1 MKLMKTIRLIFCLVC
16 SIALFS
22 CSKNDDTVSSVNK
35 GIELTIKA
43 YQENSTD
50 ETRTILQEDGKVF
63 WTPGDAISVF
73 YKEGT
78 DGGSKFVAQN
88 AEVAEITEFKGTLNN
103 FTGGGEDLSNESYF
117 WGIYPYSSDNQC
129 GDNSVTINVAS
140 KQNALEGTFAKNMFP
155 TVARSKGLELAFYNI
170 CGGVKFSVSQ
180 PGIRSICFKAN
191 NNETIAG
198 KVKVEFGADGK
209 PVVSEVLDGSDE
221 VTIYAPNGG
230 SFEVGKYY
238 YIVLLPTRLTEGF
251 TLLLKNSNSQEGK
264 IQTSKTITVKR
275 STFGVLNRIDSGVT
289 SWESVSGSGGGTETG
304 IYLGIMG
311 FNETI
316 YPYPITILN
325 ENNAGAAIGFISG
338 LTAKG
343 YTLLYYTFDKAI
355 DELQGA
361 IFPSNLYNV
370 SMVTFTDGFD
380 EGSIMTTDKYLQ
392 EEEYLQDLNCRIK
405 NETVSSINIDSYTI
419 GFAGNVK
426 DYNRPLFSDI
436 LRQMSNPEDN
446 AIEIDE
452 IEELYSAFEDI
463 AKEISQ
469 TFYLQ
474 DLELT
479 MIGKGDGT
487 KFRWTF
493 DDVKDA
499 KDSKLYI
506 EGTFDLRNRSLYDV
520 VYCGMTSTSGSEV
533 QNVRI
538 HGSKIDFVFENLKR
552 TNNELLP
559 QDNIEQWYYLSQ
571 TGRWQASDEMEDEA
585 EKPKIRKTMQS
596 VAIMMLLDCSNSL
609 VGNDDFSTLQDA
621 AAKFIEILMESAID
635 INAVASVT
643 LDKYEETMD
652 IGSTIKLNATV
663 LPDTA
668 LDKDIIWSSSNPT
681 VASVDQNGNVTA
693 HSVGTA
699 RIYAESKSESQSASC
714 LISVVKLAETVGLST
729 SELSLYTGETATLSA
744 TVSPE
749 NTSDKSIEWKS
760 SAPSI
765 AKVDQN
771 GTITAIKAGTA
782 TITARAADGSEK
794 EASCTVT
801 VKQHVTGVSVDPQ
814 ELSLITGD
822 KAIIKAIITPAD
834 ATDKSIIWSSS
845 DKNIATVDSNG
856 EVTALK
862 AGNAEI
868 YAVTN
873 DGGKKAICRIGIRQ
887 LSEGITIEPEEIEIY
902 TGETSQLN
910 ATLFPEN
917 TSDKTLKW
925 ESSNTSIVTVDQT
938 GLIRAIK
945 AGSAT
950 ISVTSTDGGNHSATC
965 TVTVK
970 QHVTSVSI
978 SPSSLSL
985 HNGQTSTL
993 NATVLPSDATDKTLS
1008 WKSSDV
1014 SVATVDDSGNVTGI
1028 GRGRTTVTATSR
1040 DGELESKCEVEVRQ
1054 LAEEIS
1060 IDESDVTLYTGES
1073 AELSATVLPED
1084 TSDKTVQWSSSN
1096 TAVATV
1102 DQNGIITAIKAGTA
1116 TIKATSTDGS
1126 NVSAS
1131 CTVTVLQ
1138 HVNGIAFSSP
1148 SLNLPIDETLV
1159 LKPEFLPADASN
1171 RQVIWE
1177 VADENILQIDDSG
1190 KLTPLSLGTTTV
1202 TATTVEG
1209 GYSASCEITVT
1220 LSTTLKDL
1228 SLAVTKDGNRY
1239 FVTQEEY
1246 DSYDL
1251 GEYTAEGV
1259 AINYSNQK
1267 FIIEIGE
1274 LSSSDFSSSET
1285 GGTEATASRSA
1296 PSIIRP
1302 IIPGGGI
1309 VATITYTFSFEDAN
1323 RLNNLPSYNQAQVIC
1338 NRLTQINDAA
1348 EGFGLYSLI
1357 STTKKYWTS
1366 HKYYN
1371 SSFWYMYNGS
1381 LESTSSSSSKF
1392 YAKPVIT
1399 L

>member
-221 VTIYAPNGG
+221 VMLSAPNGG
-230 SFEVGKYY
+230 TFKVEQYY
-238 YIVLLPTRLTEGF
+238 YITALPIKLEGGF
-251 TLLLKNSNSQEGK
+251 TITLYKDFQKAEVSRE
-264 IQTSKTITVKR
+264 TAVTIKR
-275 STFGVLNRIDSGVT
+275 SVFGKLTNIDRNITEWTDIESTPDYPEGVQ
-289 SWESVSGSGGGTETG
+289 GGGKEEGLYVG
-304 IYLGIMG
+304 IIA
-311 FNETI
+311 FNNNL
-316 YPYPITILN
+316 YRFPITRVTEQSLGQFNSFIDNMTLNNHTILCWAVD
-325 ENNAGAAIGFISG
+325 NAFTDMLCSAYP
-338 LTAKG
+338 TD
-343 YTLLYYTFDKAI
+343 LYKASI
-355 DELQGA
+355 
-361 IFPSNLYNV
+361 I
-370 SMVTFTDGFD
+370 TFTDGL
-380 EGSIMTTDKYLQ
+380 ERGSLQ
-392 EEEYLQDLNCRIK
+392 LANWVYNSNEEYLSAINSRLSSEK
-405 NETVSSINIDSYTI
+405 VSGQLVSGYSIGVIGKDVDSNDSNSINKFRNQLKMLATSDQNAFEVNSMSAVYTKFLEI
-419 GFAGNVK
+419 ADELSETFDEQILV
-426 DYNRPLFSDI
+426 LSDI
-436 LRQMSNPEDN
+436 TVGQAPVLRTRFTLDN
-446 AIEIDE
+446 A
-452 IEELYSAFEDI
+452 STAN
-463 AKEISQ
+463 S
-469 TFYLQ
+469 
-474 DLELT
+474 
-479 MIGKGDGT
+479 
-487 KFRWTF
+487 
-493 DDVKDA
+493 
-499 KDSKLYI
+499 SKKYI
-506 EGTFDLRNRSLYDV
+506 EGVIDYRTGIFSEIEYHGL
-520 VYCGMTSTSGSEV
+520 TSTSGETLTGKPGTSGIASTFEFEFEGLRSADGKLISKNDITHWEWLDTYWQKNREYNLDKSV
-533 QNVRI
+533 QVI
-538 HGSKIDFVFENLKR
+538 TEKR
-552 TNNELLP
+552 SAAIMLVLDSSSSLGDDDLLTL
-559 QDNIEQWYYLSQ
+559 QKAAKSFIAKVY
-571 TGRWQASDEMEDEA
+571 QASIDPLA
-585 EKPKIRKTMQS
+585 VSS
-596 VAIMMLLDCSNSL
+596 VNF
-609 VGNDDFSTLQDA
+609 N
-621 AAKFIEILMESAID
+621 KSAI
-635 INAVASVT
+635 T
-643 LDKYEETMD
+643 LNVGDYD
-652 IGSTIKLNATV
+652 TIIATV
-663 LPDTA
+663 LPSTA
-668 LDKDIIWSSSNPT
+668 SDKRLAWSSNNTAVAT
-681 VASVDQNGNVTA
+681 VDGSGKVVAVSPGEA
-693 HSVGTA
+693 L
-699 RIYAESKSESQSASC
+699 IYATSLNGDKMATCQVT
-714 LISVVKLAETVGLST
+714 VVKLAENVGLST

-782 TITARAADGSEK
+782 IITARAADGSGK
-794 EASCTVT
+794 EAS
-801 VKQHVTGVSVDPQ
+801 
-814 ELSLITGD
+814 
-822 KAIIKAIITPAD
+822 
-834 ATDKSIIWSSS
+834 
-845 DKNIATVDSNG
+845 
-856 EVTALK
+856 
-862 AGNAEI
+862 
-868 YAVTN
+868 
-873 DGGKKAICRIGIRQ
+873 
-887 LSEGITIEPEEIEIY
+887 
-902 TGETSQLN
+902 
-910 ATLFPEN
+910 
-917 TSDKTLKW
+917 
-925 ESSNTSIVTVDQT
+925 
-938 GLIRAIK
+938 
-945 AGSAT
+945 
-950 ISVTSTDGGNHSATC
+950 C

-993 NATVLPSDATDKTLS
+993 DATVLPSDATDKTLS

-1014 SVATVDDSGNVTGI
+1014 SVAIVDDSGNVTGI

-1054 LAEEIS
+1054 LADEIS
-1060 IDESDVTLYTGES
+1060 IDESAVTLYTGES

-1274 LSSSDFSSSET
+1274 LSSSDFKSSET
-1285 GGTEATASRSA
+1285 GATASRI
-1296 PSIIRP
+1296 PSIRP
-1302 IIPGGGI
+1302 IIPGGGTA
-1309 VATITYTFSFEDAN
+1309 VTVTYTFSFEDAN

-1348 EGFGLYSLI
+1348 KGFGLNSLI
-1357 STTKKYWTS
+1357 STAKKYWTS
-1366 HKYYN
+1366 HKSYN

>member
-1 MKLMKTIRLIFCLVC
+1 M
-16 SIALFS
+16 
-22 CSKNDDTVSSVNK
+22 
-35 GIELTIKA
+35 
-43 YQENSTD
+43 
-50 ETRTILQEDGKVF
+50 
-63 WTPGDAISVF
+63 
-73 YKEGT
+73 
-78 DGGSKFVAQN
+78 
-88 AEVAEITEFKGTLNN
+88 
-103 FTGGGEDLSNESYF
+103 
-117 WGIYPYSSDNQC
+117 
-129 GDNSVTINVAS
+129 
-140 KQNALEGTFAKNMFP
+140 
-155 TVARSKGLELAFYNI
+155 
-170 CGGVKFSVSQ
+170 
-180 PGIRSICFKAN
+180 
-191 NNETIAG
+191 
-198 KVKVEFGADGK
+198 
-209 PVVSEVLDGSDE
+209 
-221 VTIYAPNGG
+221 
-230 SFEVGKYY
+230 
-238 YIVLLPTRLTEGF
+238 
-251 TLLLKNSNSQEGK
+251 
-264 IQTSKTITVKR
+264 
-275 STFGVLNRIDSGVT
+275 
-289 SWESVSGSGGGTETG
+289 
-304 IYLGIMG
+304 
-311 FNETI
+311 
-316 YPYPITILN
+316 
-325 ENNAGAAIGFISG
+325 
-338 LTAKG
+338 
-343 YTLLYYTFDKAI
+343 
-355 DELQGA
+355 
-361 IFPSNLYNV
+361 
-370 SMVTFTDGFD
+370 
-380 EGSIMTTDKYLQ
+380 
-392 EEEYLQDLNCRIK
+392 
-405 NETVSSINIDSYTI
+405 
-419 GFAGNVK
+419 
-426 DYNRPLFSDI
+426 
-436 LRQMSNPEDN
+436 
-446 AIEIDE
+446 
-452 IEELYSAFEDI
+452 
-463 AKEISQ
+463 
-469 TFYLQ
+469 
-474 DLELT
+474 
-479 MIGKGDGT
+479 
-487 KFRWTF
+487 
-493 DDVKDA
+493 
-499 KDSKLYI
+499 
-506 EGTFDLRNRSLYDV
+506 
-520 VYCGMTSTSGSEV
+520 
-533 QNVRI
+533 
-538 HGSKIDFVFENLKR
+538 
-552 TNNELLP
+552 
-559 QDNIEQWYYLSQ
+559 
-571 TGRWQASDEMEDEA
+571 
-585 EKPKIRKTMQS
+585 
-596 VAIMMLLDCSNSL
+596 
-609 VGNDDFSTLQDA
+609 
-621 AAKFIEILMESAID
+621 
-635 INAVASVT
+635 
-643 LDKYEETMD
+643 
-652 IGSTIKLNATV
+652 
-663 LPDTA
+663 
-668 LDKDIIWSSSNPT
+668 
-681 VASVDQNGNVTA
+681 
-693 HSVGTA
+693 
-699 RIYAESKSESQSASC
+699 
-714 LISVVKLAETVGLST
+714 
-729 SELSLYTGETATLSA
+729 
-744 TVSPE
+744 
-749 NTSDKSIEWKS
+749 
-760 SAPSI
+760 
-765 AKVDQN
+765 
-771 GTITAIKAGTA
+771 
-782 TITARAADGSEK
+782 
-794 EASCTVT
+794 
-801 VKQHVTGVSVDPQ
+801 TGVSVDPQ

-1054 LAEEIS
+1054 LAEGIS